1 MRKRLCIIAGAFV
14 FLCGIH
20 SQDVQAAK
28 KTYTADTAVKI
39 GTSTYCKSGKSKLV
53 KISKTGKKTTLGT
66 AEGRF
71 CVQGKKVYYTK
82 KGVLYSVNT
91 NGKSRKKLAKKV
103 GKIAGIKGNSVIT
116 YKGKTF
122 YQITGKKKKVL
133 IKDRY
138 IQNAVIYKKSLYTV
152 SGTKIYRY
160 TIKKKAKAV
169 KLATG
174 TTELLLR
181 DSGVYYVNNQ
191 KGKSY
196 LTRISSSG
204 KKEVL
209 IEDTNLRIL
218 DVKGNTV
225 LYAKTDEQGTSAIYL
240 KREKEE
246 GKQIVTQ
253 GDFPDGKVDYIG
265 SGRLLDKKIVLGVC
279 EEDTACRLYAMNY
292 DGTEKRLLVSM
303 YDYTKPEVAGNRLY
317 FGKMTS
323 ESATAVYTY
332 VTIC

>member
-1 MRKRLCIIAGAFV
+1 MRKKIGIIVVALILF
-14 FLCGIH
+14 CGIY
-20 SQDVQAAK
+20 SGEVQAAK

-39 GTSTYCKSGKSKLV
+39 GTSMYCKTGKSKLV

-71 CVQGKKVYYTK
+71 CIQGKNVYYTK
-82 KGVLYSVNT
+82 KGVLYSVKT
-91 NGKSRKKLAKKV
+91 NGKNRKKLAKKV
-103 GKIAGIKGNSVIT
+103 GKIAGVNGNSVIT

-138 IQNAVIYKKSLYTV
+138 IQNAVIYQKSLYVV

-160 TIKKKAKAV
+160 TVKKKAKAV
-169 KLATG
+169 KIATG
-174 TTELLLR
+174 TTEILLR

-196 LTRISSSG
+196 LTRISTAG

-209 IEDTNLRIL
+209 LEGNNLRIL

-225 LYAKTDEQGTSAIYL
+225 LYAMTDGEGSSVICL
-240 KREKEE
+240 KNGKEE
-246 GKQIVTQ
+246 AKQIAKQ
-253 GDFPDGKVDYIG
+253 EDFKEWQVDYLG
-265 SGRLLDKKIVLGVC
+265 SGRLLDKKIVLGGSGDDATC
-279 EEDTACRLYAMNY
+279 GLFTMNY
-292 DGTEKRLLVSM
+292 DGTEKKLLVQM
-303 YDYTKPEVAGNRLY
+303 HDYTKPEVCGNRLY
-317 FGKMTS
+317 FGKVISEGTS
-323 ESATAVYTY
+323 TVYTF
-332 VTIC
+332 VAI